1 VAYDRAAAR
10 GPADE
15 NTVISRTARLRRPR
29 VLDLVA
35 GEIVWEQGT
44 PAAVANPDRLAILVH
59 YSDAS
64 TVSRS
69 FRTLVQEFACAGYTC
84 VVVSSS
90 PARQPLDWSGG
101 LPPEVIV
108 IRKPNVGY
116 DFGSW
121 TVGLNSIPGSRRA
134 EAVVL
139 ANDSVVGPFREL
151 GPIIKD
157 FEATGAD
164 AWGLTDTRQYF
175 HHLQSY
181 FLGFRRGVLA
191 EPALATFWDGVRHE
205 RTKWDV
211 IRRNELALS
220 ALLYQEGYSTT
231 AAFRCDDFVPAGENP
246 VIRAWWRLLERGYP
260 FVKRQIITEPEVA
273 PRSDMVV
280 HEVRALFG
288 LELAEWL

>member
-1 VAYDRAAAR
+1 M
-10 GPADE
+10 
-15 NTVISRTARLRRPR
+15 LRRPR
-29 VLDLVA
+29 VLDVIA

-44 PAAVANPDRLAILVH
+44 PSSAADPERLAILVH
-59 YSDAS
+59 YSDIS
-64 TVSRS
+64 TVSLS
-69 FRTLVQEFACAGYTC
+69 FRTLVQEFVCAGYLC
-84 VVVSSS
+84 VVVSAS

-108 IRKPNVGY
+108 IRKPNIGY

-121 TVGLNSIPGSRRA
+121 TIGLNAIPGSRNA

-139 ANDSVVGPFREL
+139 ANDSVVGPFRGL

-164 AWGLTDTRQYF
+164 VWGLTDTHQYF
-175 HHLQSY
+175 HHLQTY

-191 EPALATFWDGVRHE
+191 EPALVTFWDGVRHE

-211 IRRNELALS
+211 IRRNELELS
-220 ALLYQEGYSTT
+220 RLLYQEGYSTT

-246 VIRAWWRLLERGYP
+246 VIRAWWRLLEQRFP
-260 FVKRQIITEPEVA
+260 FVKRQIITEPAVA
-273 PRSDMVV
+273 PRSDLVFQ
-280 HEVRALFG
+280 EVRAMFG
-288 LELAEWL
+288 VELAEWL

>member
-1 VAYDRAAAR
+1 VARD
-10 GPADE
+10 PE
-15 NTVISRTARLRRPR
+15 
-29 VLDLVA
+29 
-35 GEIVWEQGT
+35 
-44 PAAVANPDRLAILVH
+44 RLAILVH
-59 YSDAS
+59 YADGT

-69 FRTLVQEFACAGYTC
+69 FRTLVQEFVAAGYLC

-101 LPPEVIV
+101 LSPEVLV

-121 TVGLNSIPGSRRA
+121 TVGLNSIPGSRNA
-134 EAVVL
+134 DAVVL
-139 ANDSVVGPFREL
+139 ANDSVVGPFRGL
-151 GPIIKD
+151 GPIIRD
-157 FEATGAD
+157 FETTRAD

-191 EPALATFWDGVRHE
+191 EPALVNFWNGVRHE

-220 ALLYQEGYSTT
+220 TLLYQEGYSTT

-246 VIRAWWRLLERGYP
+246 VIRGWWRLLDRGFP
-260 FVKRQIITEPEVA
+260 FVKRQIITEPAVA
-273 PRSDMVV
+273 PRSDLVFRDV
-280 HEVRALFG
+280 QAHFG
-288 LELAEWL
+288 VNLAEWL